1 MWIKKEEYEFLKDKA
16 LKLEDAKIE
25 FVSELEVH
33 KVRTEMAKQK
43 CSEVSKELY
52 EIKKD
57 LEHYLNTN
65 EEKGVVYI
73 PKFVVEKIVYGE
85 HK

>member
-1 MWIKKEEYEFLKDKA
+1 MWIKKEEYETLKEKA

-25 FVSELEVH
+25 FASEL
-33 KVRTEMAKQK
+33 KIYKIKAEMSKQTYDIIF
-43 CSEVSKELY
+43 KELY

-73 PKFVVEKIVYGE
+73 PKFVVKKIVYGE
-85 HK
+85 

>member
-25 FVSELEVH
+25 FVSELGIH
-33 KVRTEMAKQK
+33 KIKAEMNEQK
-43 CSEVSKELY
+43 CDRMSKELY
-52 EIKKD
+52 GIKKD
-57 LEHYLNTN
+57 LEYYLNTN

-73 PKFVVEKIVYGE
+73 PKFVVEKIVYGD
-85 HK
+85 

>member
-1 MWIKKEEYEFLKDKA
+1 MWIKKKEYEFLKDKA

-25 FVSELEVH
+25 FISELEIH
-33 KVRTEMAKQK
+33 KIKAEMSEQK
-43 CSEVSKELY
+43 CDRIFKELFG
-52 EIKKD
+52 IKRD

-73 PKFVVEKIVYGE
+73 PKFVIEKIVYGD
-85 HK
+85 

>member
-25 FVSELEVH
+25 FVSELEIH
-33 KVRTEMAKQK
+33 RIKAEMNEQK
-43 CSEVSKELY
+43 CDRISKELY
-52 EIKKD
+52 GIKKD

-73 PKFVVEKIVYGE
+73 PKFVVEKIVYGD
-85 HK
+85 

>member
-1 MWIKKEEYEFLKDKA
+1 MWIKKKEYEFLKDKA

-25 FVSELEVH
+25 FISELEIH
-33 KVRTEMAKQK
+33 KIKAEMSEQK
-43 CSEVSKELY
+43 CDRIFKELY
-52 EIKKD
+52 EIKRD

-73 PKFVVEKIVYGE
+73 PKFVIEKIVYGD
-85 HK
+85 

>member
-1 MWIKKEEYEFLKDKA
+1 MWIKREEYEFLKNKA

-25 FVSELEVH
+25 FVSDLEIH
-33 KVRTEMAKQK
+33 KIKAEMNEQK
-43 CSEVSKELY
+43 CDRISKELY
-52 EIKKD
+52 GIKKD

-73 PKFVVEKIVYGE
+73 PKFVVEKIVYGD
-85 HK
+85 

>member
-1 MWIKKEEYEFLKDKA
+1 MWIKKEEYEFLKEKA
-16 LKLEDAKIE
+16 LKLEDTKIE
-25 FVSELEVH
+25 FVSELEIH
-33 KVRTEMAKQK
+33 KIKTEMAEQK
-43 CSEVSKELY
+43 CSRVSKELY

-73 PKFVVEKIVYGE
+73 PKFVVEKIVYGT
-85 HK
+85 

>member
-16 LKLEDAKIE
+16 LKFEDAKIE
-25 FVSELEVH
+25 FASELEIH
-33 KVRTEMAKQK
+33 KLKVEMHEQK
-43 CSEVSKELY
+43 CDRVSKELY
-52 EIKKD
+52 GIKKD

-73 PKFVVEKIVYGE
+73 PKFVVEKIVYGT
-85 HK
+85 

>member
-1 MWIKKEEYEFLKDKA
+1 MRPKVQENPIFLG
-16 LKLEDAKIE
+16 
-25 FVSELEVH
+25 VSASMDGWSVEVLSA
-33 KVRTEMAKQK
+33 EQK
-43 CSEVSKELY
+43 CSMVSKELY

-73 PKFVVEKIVYGE
+73 PKFIIEKIVYGF
-85 HK
+85 

>member
-16 LKLEDAKIE
+16 LRLEDAKIE
-25 FVSELEVH
+25 FVSELEIH
-33 KVRTEMAKQK
+33 KIKAEMNEQK
-43 CSEVSKELY
+43 CDRIAKELY

-73 PKFVVEKIVYGE
+73 PKFVVEKIVYGD
-85 HK
+85 